1 MKNKEQ
7 YDDIN
12 NEDFELRKIC
22 ENYKEIN
29 QLYEGTLF
37 ENIDNRYYNDFNE
50 EKIVGNDTEEIKQ
63 LLKEEYLLKND
74 DDNDEKCCIELDF
87 KNTKKK

>member
-7 YDDIN
+7 NDDIN
-12 NEDFELRKIC
+12 NEDFELREIC
-22 ENYKEIN
+22 ENYEEIN

-37 ENIDNRYYNDFNE
+37 ENIYKSYYNDFNE
-50 EKIVGNDTEEIKQ
+50 EKIDGNDIEEIKQ

-74 DDNDEKCCIELDF
+74 DDND
-87 KNTKKK
+87 